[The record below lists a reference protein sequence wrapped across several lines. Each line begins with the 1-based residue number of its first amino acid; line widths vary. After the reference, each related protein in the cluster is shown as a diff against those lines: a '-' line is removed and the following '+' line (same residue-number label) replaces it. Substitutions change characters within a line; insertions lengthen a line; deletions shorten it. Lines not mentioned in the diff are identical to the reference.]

1 MYEVYTTC
9 IPDDACE
16 LTHGPSTHPQILSQ
30 TLEQLQM
37 NISSSMVV
45 GARTWRKICQ
55 TTLVSYGIS
64 EACAVPL
71 LMIGRLGDGVHQ
83 VKVAQAAG
91 MESPSLVR
99 LLDQLCSSGYVCR
112 TEDIH
117 DRRAKALSLTA
128 RGREL
133 VQAVEQQLVRLRREV
148 LATIDPDDL
157 EAALRVLRAFE
168 GFLNGFF
175 TGMPPA
181 RDWFYGVR
189 TFAASMIALYIAMLM
204 QMPRPY
210 WAMATVYI
218 VSSPFVGPTSSK
230 ALYRAVGTFMGAAAA
245 VFFVPMFVQTP
256 YVLVVV
262 IALWTGILLFLS
274 LHLRTANSYALM
286 LAGYTLPLIALP
298 VVDNP
303 LAVWDVA
310 EARTEEIFLGIAVAA
325 VVGAMFWPRRLA
337 PVFDD
342 SVSKW
347 FADAQVYSQRFLS
360 RNVQPEEISTL
371 RGGMVAT
378 FNTLELMIGQLPH
391 EGSRPQTVRN
401 TKELRGRM
409 IHLLPVIDALDD
421 AVYALEHRA
430 PELLERFTPLLT
442 AANEWLASTQKDAP
456 LERWRVL
463 RDQIEALQ
471 PDADALDDRHQLLF
485 SNALYRLGE
494 WVDLWQDCRSLQAAI
509 QCESQDSWRAVY
521 RHWRLGRLTPFLD
534 RGLMFYSAFS
544 TVTAIIVASVLWILL
559 GWTDGGSAVILAA
572 VACSFFASM
581 DDPAPQIYRFFFWT
595 AMSVLFASLYLFLVL
610 PNLHDFPMLVLAFS
624 VPFICIGTLTVQPRF
639 YLGMLLTLVNTSS
652 FISIQGAYDADFL
665 AFANSNLAGPVGL
678 LFAFVWTLI
687 ARPFGAE
694 LAAKRLTRFSWRDID
709 TGIALRE
716 VRVALNLLD
725 LLAYSPRILGVP
737 RVLLNQVVEGVGGY
751 FKACLK
757 AGERLPAPSGLLM
770 TLDRTRRALNGQ
782 GLQGEDETRLHLL
795 HALSGLRLALLPGV
809 EFLGGTEMEA
819 PLPDGAPL

>member
-1 MYEVYTTC
+1 
-9 IPDDACE
+9 
-16 LTHGPSTHPQILSQ
+16 LS
-30 TLEQLQM
+30 
-37 NISSSMVV
+37 
-45 GARTWRKICQ
+45 
-55 TTLVSYGIS
+55 
-64 EACAVPL
+64 
-71 LMIGRLGDGVHQ
+71 
-83 VKVAQAAG
+83 
-91 MESPSLVR
+91 
-99 LLDQLCSSGYVCR
+99 
-112 TEDIH
+112 
-117 DRRAKALSLTA
+117 
-128 RGREL
+128 
-133 VQAVEQQLVRLRREV
+133 
-148 LATIDPDDL
+148 
-157 EAALRVLRAFE
+157 
-168 GFLNGFF
+168 GFF
-175 TGMPPA
+175 SGMPSA

-189 TFAASMIALYIAMLM
+189 TFAASMIALYIALLM

-230 ALYRAVGTFMGAAAA
+230 ALYRAVGTFLGAAAA
-245 VFFVPMFVQTP
+245 VLFVPMFVQSP

-262 IALWTGILLFLS
+262 IALWTGTLLFLS
-274 LHLRTANSYALM
+274 MHLRTANNYALM

-298 VVDNP
+298 VVNNP

-337 PVFDD
+337 PVFND

-347 FADAQVYSQRFLS
+347 FADASTYSARFLG
-360 RNVQPEEISTL
+360 RNVQPDEVSAL
-371 RGGMVAT
+371 RTSMVAT

-391 EGSRPQTVRN
+391 EGARPQTVRN

-421 AVYALEHRA
+421 ALYALERRT
-430 PELLERFTPLLT
+430 PELVDKFAPLL
-442 AANEWLASTQKDAP
+442 AAASEWLEHKDA
-456 LERWRVL
+456 EIGRWQAL
-463 RDQIEALQ
+463 KDQLEALQ
-471 PDADALDDRHQLLF
+471 PSAEEVDDRKQLLF
-485 SNALYRLGE
+485 SNAIYRLGE
-494 WVDLWQDCRSLQAAI
+494 WVDLWQDCRSLQHAI

-534 RGLMFYSAFS
+534 RGLMFYSAAS
-544 TVTAIIVASVLWILL
+544 TVAAIIVASVLWILL

-595 AMSVLFASLYLFLVL
+595 AMSVVFASLYLFLVL
-610 PNLHDFPMLVLAFS
+610 PNLHDFPMLVLAFA
-624 VPFICIGTLTVQPRF
+624 VPFICIGTLTVKPQF

-665 AFANSNLAGPVGL
+665 SFANSNLAGPVGL

-694 LAAKRLTRFSWRDID
+694 LAAKRLTRFAWRDIVSLTEPASLADHRRLGVQVLDRLMQHLPRLAVIGQD

-725 LLAYSPRILGVP
+725 LLAYTP
-737 RVLLNQVVEGVGGY
+737 RVQGAPQALLHQVVAEVGEY
-751 FKACLK
+751 FRACLK
-757 AGERLPAPSGLLM
+757 AGERLPAPSPLLM
-770 TLDRTRRALNGQ
+770 TLDRTRRALAGAP
-782 GLQGEDETRLHLL
+782 DEQTRLHLL

-809 EFLGGTEMEA
+809 EFVGSAEPEE
-819 PLPDGAPL
+819 PLPHGIDGAPL